1 MADVFLHNGT
11 ETDVEIYGNTDTKVE
26 VDATL
31 ETDIISEEEEKIDI
45 EVEQDEDISVDIDG
59 VFIAAGE
66 YQHYNGEYQ
75 AIPKFESQT
84 LETKDKVMDFN
95 VEIKPIPVEK
105 VANTSGGNTVIIGS

>member
-1 MADVFLHNGT
+1 MTDVFLH
-11 ETDVEIYGNTDTKVE
+11 
-26 VDATL
+26 
-31 ETDIISEEEEKIDI
+31 EEEKIDI

-59 VFIAAGE
+59 VFIASGE

-84 LETKDKVMDFN
+84 LETKDKVMDLN

>member
-26 VDATL
+26 VDAIL
-31 ETDIISEEEEKIDI
+31 ETDVVSEEEEKIDI
-45 EVEQDEDISVDIDG
+45 EVEQYEDISVDIDG

-66 YQHYNGEYQ
+66 YQHYDGEYQ
-75 AIPKFESQT
+75 AIPKFENQT
-84 LETKDKVMDFN
+84 LETKNKVMDFD
-95 VEIKPIPVEK
+95 VQIKPIPVEK

>member
-1 MADVFLHNGT
+1 MDVYIENAPNVSVDLGADPQTDVTVNGNP
-11 ETDVEIYGNTDTKVE
+11 ETDVTIG
-26 VDATL
+26 
-31 ETDIISEEEEKIDI
+31 EEEKIDI
-45 EVEQDEDISVDIDG
+45 EVEQDKDISVDIDG
-59 VFIAAGE
+59 VFIVAGE
-66 YQHYNGEYQ
+66 YEHYNGEYQ

>member
-11 ETDVEIYGNTDTKVE
+11 ETDVEIYGNTDTNVK

-31 ETDIISEEEEKIDI
+31 ETDVISEEEEKIEI

-75 AIPKFESQT
+75 AMPKFENQT
-84 LETKDKVMDFN
+84 LETKDKVMDFD
-95 VEIKPIPVEK
+95 VQIKPIPVEK